1 MSRCYNTEQFAFL
14 LYTFYIQNK
23 CALNPHHWFVSWNYP
38 SGVFLLC
45 HLLTHKIKVPLI
57 LENTQKHCLN
67 LIISGYNSE
76 AEFNSNHSF
85 IAEVARVRKQ
95 NKIEPRLGSNWERT
109 TLDTQRTARG
119 KMWQRTEANWGDKFT
134 GGDLGLHRN

>member
-23 CALNPHHWFVSWNYP
+23 RALNPHHWFVSWNYP

-45 HLLTHKIKVPLI
+45 YLLTHKIKVPLI
-57 LENTQKHCLN
+57 LENTQKHWLN

-85 IAEVARVRKQ
+85 IAELQESGSKIKLNPGWEATGNVVPWIHKGQREGRCDKEQKQ
-95 NKIEPRLGSNWERT
+95 
-109 TLDTQRTARG
+109 
-119 KMWQRTEANWGDKFT
+119 TEGINSQEET
-134 GGDLGLHRN
+134 